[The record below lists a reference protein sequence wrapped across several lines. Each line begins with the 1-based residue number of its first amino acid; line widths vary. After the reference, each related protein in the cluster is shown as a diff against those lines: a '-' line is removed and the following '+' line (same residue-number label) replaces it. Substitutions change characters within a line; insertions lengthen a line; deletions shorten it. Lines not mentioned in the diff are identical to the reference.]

1 MANET
6 EAAAAAAQAIN
17 GQGEAC
23 VISSAVDESE
33 LVSDAVRSLPPH
45 AVKDLLSIGVC
56 IRCIF
61 RLFGASEIIHSC
73 ATLLTSALSA
83 TVEKLMGLEGH
94 MEHKDHGSKE
104 NPCSQQSSEGSE
116 LEPKLCK
123 ICLGILQFVYRDN
136 REMVVKRAC
145 PYDFA
150 VFITELVKQER
161 HQIDNFSLEV
171 SIPSSVVENEQAV
184 LLYMKRK
191 YDSELWF
198 QEKFRAD
205 RLSAKDFLKL
215 SITNPLETLLDT
227 KYNLSS
233 PFRIRLTYTHSEV
246 AIKVQK
252 HVDKKEGN
260 KRIKTGIKQQD
271 QTLEEEFK
279 YLTSFHISLAG
290 ADDMDTRGGNE
301 IPGREYSDFVT
312 SEEYVRSRLC
322 NVSDN
327 NDSPDLSQ
335 FEVEKVSQ
343 PCSLTFLCYRTPVYI
358 CGRYLKSM
366 CGSIDMSSGNL
377 RIMALLSLLQYSRNV
392 SQTRW
397 IIDDERMGEASVE
410 EIIGSNILPICQGDN
425 YKFHAAGRED
435 IDVRMLGSGRPFL
448 IEVQNARH
456 VPSEMSVKEIERKIN
471 SMENNLVKVKNVN
484 VVGSQGWSLM
494 REGEAEKQK
503 QYAALVW
510 ISRSLEDDDLK
521 TVSSVMD
528 MPIFQRT
535 PIRVLHRRSPLER
548 EKIIH
553 WMKVEKIAGS
563 SQYFLLHLCTQAGT
577 YIKEFVHG
585 DLGRT
590 HPSIGSIL
598 GCRAEILQ
606 LDVTDVKMDCFLT
619 E

>member
-6 EAAAAAAQAIN
+6 EAAAVAAQAIN

-33 LVSDAVRSLPPH
+33 LVSDAARSWPPH

-61 RLFGASEIIHSC
+61 RLFGASEIVHSC

-104 NPCSQQSSEGSE
+104 NPCTQQSSEGSD

-136 REMVVKRAC
+136 RKMLVKRAC

-184 LLYMKRK
+184 WLYMKRK

-198 QEKFRAD
+198 QEKFCAD
-205 RLSAKDFLKL
+205 CLSAKDFLKL

-227 KYNLSS
+227 KYNLTS
-233 PFRIRLTYTHSEV
+233 PLRIRLTYTHSEV

-252 HVDKKEGN
+252 HVEKKEGN
-260 KRIKTGIKQQD
+260 KRIKTGM
-271 QTLEEEFK
+271 
-279 YLTSFHISLAG
+279 SS
-290 ADDMDTRGGNE
+290 ADDMDTRGGNQ
-301 IPGREYSDFVT
+301 IAGREYSDFVT
-312 SEEYVRSRLC
+312 SEEYVSTRLC

-358 CGRYLKSM
+358 GGRYLK
-366 CGSIDMSSGNL
+366 
-377 RIMALLSLLQYSRNV
+377 YSRNV

-410 EIIGSNILPICQGDN
+410 
-425 YKFHAAGRED
+425 
-435 IDVRMLGSGRPFL
+435 VRMLGSGRPFL
-448 IEVQNARH
+448 IEVQNARR

-471 SMENNLVKVKNVN
+471 SMENNLVKVKNVK

-528 MPIFQRT
+528 MVSCSDFVSD
-535 PIRVLHRRSPLER
+535 IR
-548 EKIIH
+548 
-553 WMKVEKIAGS
+553 MKVEKIAGS

>member
-6 EAAAAAAQAIN
+6 EAAAAAAAQAIN
-17 GQGEAC
+17 GQGEAY

-61 RLFGASEIIHSC
+61 RLFGASEIVHSC
-73 ATLLTSALSA
+73 AMLLTSALSA
-83 TVEKLMGLEGH
+83 TVEKLMGLERQ

-116 LEPKLCK
+116 VEPKLCK

-136 REMVVKRAC
+136 REMLVKRAC

-150 VFITELVKQER
+150 VFITELVKQKR

-184 LLYMKRK
+184 WLYMKRK

-227 KYNLSS
+227 KYNLTS
-233 PFRIRLTYTHSEV
+233 PLRIRLTYTHSEV

-252 HVDKKEGN
+252 HVEKKEGN
-260 KRIKTGIKQQD
+260 KRIKT
-271 QTLEEEFK
+271 
-279 YLTSFHISLAG
+279 G

-301 IPGREYSDFVT
+301 IAGREYSNFVT
-312 SEEYVRSRLC
+312 SEEYVSTSLC
-322 NVSDN
+322 NVLDN

-358 CGRYLKSM
+358 GGRYLK
-366 CGSIDMSSGNL
+366 
-377 RIMALLSLLQYSRNV
+377 YSRNV

-448 IEVQNARH
+448 IEVQNARR
-456 VPSEMSVKEIERKIN
+456 VPSEMLIKEIERKIN
-471 SMENNLVKVKNVN
+471 SMENNLVKVKNVK

-528 MPIFQRT
+528 MPILQRT

-577 YIKEFVHG
+577 YVKEFVHG

-606 LDVTDVKMDCFLT
+606 LDVTDVKMDCF
-619 E
+619 

>member
-17 GQGEAC
+17 GQGEAH
-23 VISSAVDESE
+23 VISSAVDESK
-33 LVSDAVRSLPPH
+33 LVSDAVRSWPPH

-61 RLFGASEIIHSC
+61 RLFGASEIVHSC

-161 HQIDNFSLEV
+161 HQIDSFSLEV

-184 LLYMKRK
+184 WLYMKRK

-205 RLSAKDFLKL
+205 CLSAKDFLKL

-233 PFRIRLTYTHSEV
+233 PLRIRLTYTHSEV

-252 HVDKKEGN
+252 HVEKKEGN
-260 KRIKTGIKQQD
+260 KRIKTGMSSVLHQQPHR
-271 QTLEEEFK
+271 LPSCH
-279 YLTSFHISLAG
+279 LNC
-290 ADDMDTRGGNE
+290 ADDMDTRVGNE
-301 IPGREYSDFVT
+301 IAGREYSDFVT
-312 SEEYVRSRLC
+312 SEEYVSTRLC

-343 PCSLTFLCYRTPVYI
+343 PCSLTFLCHRTPVYI
-358 CGRYLKSM
+358 GGRYLK
-366 CGSIDMSSGNL
+366 
-377 RIMALLSLLQYSRNV
+377 YSRNV

-410 EIIGSNILPICQGDN
+410 EIIGSNILPICRGDN

-448 IEVQNARH
+448 IEVQNARR

-471 SMENNLVKVKNVN
+471 SMENNLVKVKNVK

-521 TVSSVMD
+521 TLSSVMD
-528 MPIFQRT
+528 MPILQRT